1 MAVEWA
7 ESNLL
12 RKFFSSFLLKGDD
25 AVDHVTLGDLVT
37 FDDLGCSG
45 TSFRGGGDGEGAAT
59 EGGGGRRRVRRRK
72 VITDDV
78 TPARVRSRE
87 VTSRASSSIRGGTKV
102 VIKSQPDLVG

>member
-1 MAVEWA
+1 MGGVE
-7 ESNLL
+7 SSS
-12 RKFFSSFLLKGDD
+12 KIFSSLLLKGDD